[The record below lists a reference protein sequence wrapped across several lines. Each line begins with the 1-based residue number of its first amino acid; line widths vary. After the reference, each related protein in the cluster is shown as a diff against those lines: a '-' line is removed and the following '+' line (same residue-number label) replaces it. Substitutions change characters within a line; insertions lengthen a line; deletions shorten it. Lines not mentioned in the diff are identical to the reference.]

1 MNTGEKTS
9 IPNEVVAPQ
18 VEARAATN
26 TILLCAGGAC
36 ISSGE
41 ESCLTSLRATLEKYA
56 LQDVVKVV
64 ETGCMGMC
72 DAGPLMILYPE
83 GVFYQKLKPSD
94 MELIVSEH
102 LLKGRIVESKLFE
115 NPNTKVKITSAYDDH
130 PFFTK
135 QVKIATR
142 NMGIIDPMSIEE
154 YIAHDGYFSLQK
166 VLQEM
171 TPEQVIDTIKRSG
184 LRGRGGAGFPTGL
197 KWELA
202 RKVPGNE
209 KYVLCNADEG
219 DPGAFMD
226 RSILEGDPHSVLEAM
241 VIAGY
246 AIGAQKGYIYIRAE
260 YPLAIERLNEGI
272 KQAKAYGLFG
282 ENIMGSGFSFDLEIR
297 MGAGAFV
304 CGEET
309 ALIESVEG
317 KRGQPRV
324 KPPFPA
330 QKGVWNKPTL
340 NNNVETYANIPTIIL
355 KGPEWFASIGT
366 EKSKG
371 TKVFCLAG
379 KIKNT
384 GLVEVPIGITLREIV
399 YDIGGGIPNNKAFKA
414 VQTGGPSGG
423 CIPAQY
429 LDMPIDYETL
439 KTIGTMMGSGG
450 MVFMDED
457 TCMVDVAK
465 FFLEFSV
472 DESCGKCTPCREG
485 NRVMHEILERI
496 TSGEGEEGDIEKL
509 ETLGQSII
517 DSSLCGL
524 GQSSPQP
531 VLSTIR
537 YFRDEYEAHIKEKR
551 CPAKVCRP
559 LIRYQIDES
568 KCVGCTACA
577 KVCPVSA
584 ISGAIKKPHT
594 IDPEICTRCGS
605 CIGVCRFGAI
615 SRVTPA

>member
-429 LDMPIDYETL
+429 LDMPIDYESL

-465 FFLEFSV
+465 FFLGFSV
-472 DESCGKCTPCREG
+472 DESCGKCTPCR
-485 NRVMHEILERI
+485 
-496 TSGEGEEGDIEKL
+496 
-509 ETLGQSII
+509 
-517 DSSLCGL
+517 
-524 GQSSPQP
+524 
-531 VLSTIR
+531 
-537 YFRDEYEAHIKEKR
+537 
-551 CPAKVCRP
+551 
-559 LIRYQIDES
+559 
-568 KCVGCTACA
+568 
-577 KVCPVSA
+577 
-584 ISGAIKKPHT
+584 
-594 IDPEICTRCGS
+594 
-605 CIGVCRFGAI
+605 
-615 SRVTPA
+615 

>member
-1 MNTGEKTS
+1 MSATDKTS
-9 IPNEVVAPQ
+9 IASEAPAPR

-41 ESCLTSLRATLEKYA
+41 ESCLQALRATLEKYA

-94 MELIVSEH
+94 MEQIVSEH
-102 LLKGRIVESKLFE
+102 LLKGRIVESKLFVD
-115 NPNTKVKITSAYDDH
+115 PSTKVKITSAYDDH

-142 NMGIIDPMSIEE
+142 NMGVIDPMSIEE
-154 YIAHDGYFSLQK
+154 YIARDGYFALRK

-171 TPEQVIDTIKRSG
+171 TPEQVIDTLKKSG

-197 KWELA
+197 KWELT
-202 RKVPGNE
+202 RKVPGKE
-209 KYVLCNADEG
+209 KFVLCNADEG

-241 VIAGY
+241 AIAGY
-246 AIGAQKGYIYIRAE
+246 AVGAQKGYVYIRAE
-260 YPLAIERLNEGI
+260 YPLAIERLTEGI
-272 KQAKAYGLFG
+272 KQAKEYGLFG

-340 NNNVETYANIPTIIL
+340 NNNVETYANIPPIIL
-355 KGPEWFASIGT
+355 NGPEWFTRIGT

-384 GLVEVPIGITLREIV
+384 GLVEVPIGITLREVV
-399 YDIGGGIPNNKAFKA
+399 YDIGGGIPNNKSFKA

-423 CIPAQY
+423 CIPAEH

-465 FFLEFSV
+465 FFLQFSV

-485 NRVMHEILERI
+485 NRVMYEILERI
-496 TSGEGEEGDIEKL
+496 TNGEGEEGDIERL

-524 GQSSPQP
+524 GQTSSQP

-537 YFRDEYEAHIKEKR
+537 FFRDEYEAHIREKR
-551 CPAKVCRP
+551 CPAKVCRS
-559 LIRYQIDES
+559 LIRYHIDES

-577 KVCPVSA
+577 RVCPVAA
-584 ISGAIKKPHT
+584 ISGSLRKPHR

-605 CIGVCRFGAI
+605 CIEVCRFGAI
-615 SRVTPA
+615 SKITPI